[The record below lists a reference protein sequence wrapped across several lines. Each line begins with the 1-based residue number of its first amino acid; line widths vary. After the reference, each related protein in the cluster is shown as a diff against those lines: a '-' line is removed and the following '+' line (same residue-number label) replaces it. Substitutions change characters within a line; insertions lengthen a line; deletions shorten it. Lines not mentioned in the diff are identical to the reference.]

1 MSGRLRTLEARIVG
15 PIATALAPYV
25 SANVISVLS
34 LLAAAGAGVA
44 FWLGLPVTGALLILA
59 NGFFDMLD
67 GCVARARGTAGP
79 FGSFVDKMIDKYAD
93 LIFLLGMLL
102 GGLAHPV
109 AALVSMVGIPLATYI
124 NAAVESLTQGEV
136 KFQEKLS
143 LRFLRIILLVLGGL
157 SRRTHHGDLRRRL
170 PDDLQ
175 PRLPPPA
182 DETGGRCEVRAVCE
196 RAKTSP
202 GITGCDRGCSPTQ
215 STDGDAGRH
224 FLGMGFP
231 PRCITAASAREN
243 RAKMALRLM
252 GETPMLL

>member
-1 MSGRLRTLEARIVG
+1 MSGRLRALEAGIVG

-34 LLAAAGAGVA
+34 LLAAVGAGVA

-59 NGFFDMLD
+59 NGFLDMLD

-157 SRRTHHGDLRRRL
+157 SRRTHVAVWLVATTVVYAVASRMIYNLVFLRRRM
-170 PDDLQ
+170 
-175 PRLPPPA
+175 RRAA
-182 DETGGRCEVRAVCE
+182 D
-196 RAKTSP
+196 AKSAP
-202 GITGCDRGCSPTQ
+202 SANGQRQ
-215 STDGDAGRH
+215 A
-224 FLGMGFP
+224 LG
-231 PRCITAASAREN
+231 
-243 RAKMALRLM
+243 
-252 GETPMLL
+252 

>member
-1 MSGRLRTLEARIVG
+1 MSGRLRALEAGIVG

-34 LLAAAGAGVA
+34 LLAAVGAGVA

-59 NGFFDMLD
+59 NGFLDMLD

-157 SRRTHHGDLRRRL
+157 SRRTHVAVWLVATTVVYAVASRMIYNLVFLRRRM
-170 PDDLQ
+170 
-175 PRLPPPA
+175 RRAA
-182 DETGGRCEVRAVCE
+182 DA
-196 RAKTSP
+196 TSAP
-202 GITGCDRGCSPTQ
+202 SANGQRQ
-215 STDGDAGRH
+215 A
-224 FLGMGFP
+224 LG
-231 PRCITAASAREN
+231 
-243 RAKMALRLM
+243 
-252 GETPMLL
+252 